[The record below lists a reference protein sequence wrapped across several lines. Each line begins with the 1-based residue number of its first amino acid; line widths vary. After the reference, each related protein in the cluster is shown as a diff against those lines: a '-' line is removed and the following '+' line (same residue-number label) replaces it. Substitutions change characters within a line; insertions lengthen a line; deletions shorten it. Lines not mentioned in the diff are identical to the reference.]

1 MKPRLFSFLAI
12 GPWVVFWMNLWD
24 NQLSYWFWI
33 SVIVSCAAVQCTVLL
48 LANYGPAGKSE
59 NSPDWRPTEGSPA
72 WVAWVVTICWVGV
85 LTAIARH
92 LPPYWSQLFPLLVIL
107 ALYCASRLWTAR
119 KSEEKL
125 EDLPSPTGAGREG

>member
-33 SVIVSCAAVQCTVLL
+33 SVLVGCAAVQCTALL
-48 LANYGPAGKSE
+48 FANHGSSGKCE
-59 NSPDWRPTEGSPA
+59 NRYFEGSPW
-72 WVAWVVTICWVGV
+72 WVSWLVAFCWIGV
-85 LTAIARH
+85 LMPIAH
-92 LPPYWSQLFPLLVIL
+92 YLPPYWSQLFPLLVIL
-107 ALYCASRLWTAR
+107 ALYCASRLWTGR
-119 KSEEKL
+119 KSGEKL